1 MNYFEDSKTIKIET
15 DRLAL
20 RYFTLEDCGEVARL
34 CNNYK
39 IHANTL
45 FIPYPYSLRSY
56 HN

>member
-20 RYFTLEDCGEVARL
+20 RYFTLEDCGEVAKL

-45 FIPYPYSLRSY
+45 FISYPYSLRSY